1 MKIINAKYTNKDV
14 EILIENNLL
23 KRLNDFLDKD
33 RKYFIITDEVVYN
46 LYLQSFNSNN
56 IYYKILPA
64 GENQKNIV
72 TITEIISSMLD
83 AKINK
88 ADVILNIGG
97 GVISDIGGFVASIYK
112 RGIMYYNIP
121 TTLLAQVDASI
132 GGKTAIDFS
141 VGSNLYKNQVGTIYH
156 PTKVLVDPTLL
167 KTLPESEYLSGMGEV
182 IKYGLCFDEE
192 LFNSLFNEFFNEDV
206 IYKCLKIKAS
216 ITELDEFE
224 QNLRLALN
232 FGHTVGHAI
241 EAISNFKIPH
251 GICVIY
257 GIIIETIDSN
267 IKELIINL
275 CKEFNLNLE
284 YNIKFDELK
293 KYIIQDKKIE
303 KDYLK
308 LPILEKIGKVVIKE
322 VKIEEFL
329 ERFK

>member
-23 KRLNDFLDKD
+23 KRLNDFLDND

-192 LFNSLFNEFFNEDV
+192 LFNSLFNEFLNEDV

-257 GIIIETIDSN
+257 GMIIETIDSN
-267 IKELIINL
+267 IKELIISL
-275 CKEFNLNLE
+275 CKKFNLNLD

-293 KYIIQDKKIE
+293 NYIIQDKKIE

>member
-23 KRLNDFLDKD
+23 KRLNDFLDND

-257 GIIIETIDSN
+257 GMIIETIDSN

-275 CKEFNLNLE
+275 CKKFNLNLE

-293 KYIIQDKKIE
+293 NYIIQDKKIE